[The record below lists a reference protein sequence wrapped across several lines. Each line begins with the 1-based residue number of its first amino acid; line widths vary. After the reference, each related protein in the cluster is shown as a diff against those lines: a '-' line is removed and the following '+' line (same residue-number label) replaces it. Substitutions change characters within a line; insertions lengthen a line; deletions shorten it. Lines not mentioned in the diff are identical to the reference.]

1 MERAR
6 ELSRVV
12 AVTMAGALAGAL
24 LIPVLARPADAGA
37 SVRRAAA
44 PAAICRSS
52 SHPALAARI
61 SGDVQAARR
70 GRVSSVAVAVDAPAV
85 GLTCSLNG
93 ARHVDSA
100 SVVKVTILG
109 AILRKALD
117 RHRLL
122 TNTEAA
128 RLRAMITR
136 SDNAAA
142 SALWAELGHRYL
154 QHFLNLAGMTHTI
167 LGPGGVW
174 GLTQITAPDEILLLR
189 LLLKPNAVLSPNSRS
204 YALRLMAQV
213 IPSQR
218 WGVPAGA
225 PTSLTAH
232 VKNGWLPRATHGW
245 RIHSIGCFTGRGG
258 GYSIVVL
265 TQDNPSMDYGIDT
278 IEAIARAV
286 NHDLNPAATSVI
298 PSSAPSP
305 SWNVPDESIP
315 ALPGVP

>member
-12 AVTMAGALAGAL
+12 GVILVAAL
-24 LIPVLARPADAGA
+24 LIPVLARPASAA
-37 SVRRAAA
+37 S
-44 PAAICRSS
+44 AICRSS

-61 SGDVQAARR
+61 SGDIQAARR

-93 ARHVDSA
+93 SRHFDSA

-109 AILRKALD
+109 ALLRKALD
-117 RHRLL
+117 QDRFL
-122 TNTEAA
+122 TGTETA

-142 SALWAELGHRYL
+142 SALWAELGHGAL
-154 QHFLNLAGMTHTI
+154 QHFLGLAGMRHTV

-245 RIHSIGCFTGRGG
+245 RIHSIGCFTGHGG

-265 TQDNPSMDYGIDT
+265 TQDNPSMPYGIT
-278 IEAIARAV
+278 TVQAIARV
-286 NHDLNPAATSVI
+286 INRELNPGATARVPASG
-298 PSSAPSP
+298 PYP
-305 SWNVPDESIP
+305 SWGTPDERIP
-315 ALPGVP
+315 ARLDG

>member
-6 ELSRVV
+6 ELSRIVGVILVV
-12 AVTMAGALAGAL
+12 AL
-24 LIPVLARPADAGA
+24 LIPVLARPAVAA
-37 SVRRAAA
+37 SAV
-44 PAAICRSS
+44 CRSS

-61 SGDVQAARR
+61 SGDIQAARR

-93 ARHVDSA
+93 SQHFDSA

-109 AILRKALD
+109 ALLRKALD
-117 RHRLL
+117 ENRFLSG
-122 TNTEAA
+122 TEVA

-142 SALWAELGHRYL
+142 SALWAELGHGAL
-154 QHFLNLAGMTHTI
+154 QHFLNLAGMRHTV

-204 YALRLMAQV
+204 YALQLMAQV

-245 RIHSIGCFTGRGG
+245 RIHSIGCFTGHGG

-265 TQDNPSMDYGIDT
+265 TQDNPSMPYGIT
-278 IEAIARAV
+278 TVQAIARV
-286 NHDLNPAATSVI
+286 INRDLNSGATARVPASR
-298 PSSAPSP
+298 PYP
-305 SWNVPDESIP
+305 SWGTPDERIP
-315 ALPGVP
+315 ARLDG